1 MNAASSVGRHLKS
14 SLLVALVAAAGS
26 VGTAHSAERV
36 VIPSE
41 SPGPPFYM
49 RWLSTVDQEWVV
61 NVFYRSPGCVPAD
74 FNLLDFFDVPRA
86 FRCLLTVEGFEVRSQ
101 AFGPPMHSE
110 LRGLGAV
117 PVLFV
122 KRTEFEAAAAD
133 GELTL
138 TDLLDLE
145 TAVMGSASFYQE
157 VLHPRDGARVVNA
170 DYQAAGTLE
179 DGHLF
184 RVHIQEHAG
193 RVVHFGIVVE

>member
-1 MNAASSVGRHLKS
+1 MNAASSVGRRLTS
-14 SLLVALVAAAGS
+14 GLLVVLAAVGS
-26 VGTAHSAERV
+26 VGTAHPAERV

-61 NVFYRSPGCVPAD
+61 NVFYRSPGCVPTEFD
-74 FNLLDFFDVPRA
+74 LLDFFDIPGA
-86 FRCLLTVEGFEVRSQ
+86 FRCPLTVEGFEVRSQ
-101 AFGPPMHSE
+101 TFGPPIQSE
-110 LRGLGAV
+110 LHGLGAV

-138 TDLLDLE
+138 TELLGLDS
-145 TAVMGSASFYQE
+145 AVMGSASFYQE
-157 VLHPRDGARVVNA
+157 VLHPRGGARAVNA

-179 DGHLF
+179 DGRLF
-184 RVHIQEHAG
+184 RVHIQEHDG
-193 RVVHFGIVVE
+193 RVVHFGIAVE

>member
-1 MNAASSVGRHLKS
+1 MNAASSVGRRLTS
-14 SLLVALVAAAGS
+14 GLLVVLAVAGS
-26 VGTAHSAERV
+26 VGTAHPAERV
-36 VIPSE
+36 AIPSE

-49 RWLSTVDQEWVV
+49 RWLGTGDHEWVV
-61 NVFYRSPGCVPAD
+61 NIFYRSPGCVPTD
-74 FNLLDFFDVPRA
+74 FNLLDFFDIPRA
-86 FRCLLTVEGFEVRSQ
+86 FRCPLTVEGFEVRSQ

-179 DGHLF
+179 NGRPF
-184 RVHIQEHAG
+184 RVHIQEHDG